1 VQNGWT
7 PQSPEHRT
15 GLGGLHPR
23 SNQKN
28 LMPMLD
34 TASHTT
40 VHAGRL
46 HEICGEHHY
55 LGAKRA
61 MKTEKQ
67 TPTVIGMVVCVAL
80 ALCAAAFSSIPVRAQ
95 MAGATLSGLV
105 TDSSGAAIAGARV
118 SATNVA
124 TREVREGETNG
135 GGFYSLPNLLPG
147 EYEVVVTSQGFTK
160 TIQKGITLT
169 VGSQQA
175 LNVTLKP
182 GEVTQIVE
190 VMSTP
195 PDVQTTSSAV
205 SSTVDSRTV
214 RELPLN
220 GRDWTTLATLEP
232 GVISV
237 PNQATTSFNANK
249 GNRGFGNQLADS
261 GHRPNE
267 NSYRLNGLSI
277 NDYSNAAPG
286 GATGLNLG
294 VDSVRE
300 FSVIT
305 TGYTAEYG
313 RTSGAVINA
322 ITKSGTNQF
331 HGTGFFFDRDS
342 VFDARN
348 YFDGPTIAPFRRI
361 QFGGS
366 AGGPIIKDRT
376 FIFGN
381 YEGFRQSQ
389 SASGTIHVPD
399 AASRASA
406 VPAIQPYLALWPVAP
421 STAPD
426 ANGIQKM
433 NVNVKTI
440 ANENY
445 FITRLDHKI
454 SGADSLAGSYF
465 IDSGPQSQ
473 ADPLAN
479 TVHQVFS
486 RRQMGSFE
494 ETHIFSSAL
503 LNTFRAGL
511 SRALGKINDP
521 LSGDAVAK
529 DTTLAIAPG
538 AKAPPQIPVSGL
550 TTAFGLGGF
559 NRFTHAWNS
568 VQIADDAFLTRGTH
582 GLKFGFA
589 FEHMQYNVLEQLSPN
604 GRMNTYG
611 SLSDFL
617 SNAPDQLNA
626 LAPGGSHEV
635 GFRQNLF
642 SGYIQDDWRARPSLT
657 VNLGLRYEMT
667 TRPTDAN
674 TVPGYTVANYTVAP
688 GGFQEIISLS
698 NCTQSP
704 TACGPVAV
712 SSPIL
717 QNPTTKNFEPRIG
730 FAWDPYHDGKT
741 AIRAGFGMFDV
752 LPLPYEFGL
761 NTAATAP
768 FQIIGTAKGATLGA
782 GTSIPVSFNP
792 QKIRNRFID
801 AYPRRADVFN
811 WNFNLQHE
819 IVQSLTMLVGYVGSR
834 SVHLS
839 AASDDINLVQ
849 PAAASGVLVFHCDPA
864 AAAAAGGTCANQQT
878 GTRIDPNW
886 GGGAGI
892 RPVKFDGASSYNA
905 FQAQLKKSFS
915 QGVQGQASYT
925 FGKCRDLS
933 SAPVTGDTFL
943 NSIAVPLMLI
953 KSARLGACDFDIR
966 HVFTG
971 TLMWDLPSM
980 KNSGVFVSTLTGGWQ
995 LGTIVTATS
1004 GAPFTVTVGD
1014 GNDPLGTGFNGDFS
1028 MDFASLLPGCNPIHG
1043 GVNYLNLNC
1052 FTPPTAPASLP
1063 IATTANPYG
1072 CAPNSF
1078 PGYGGP
1084 PAPSG
1089 TQFCSN
1095 VLGNSG
1101 RNQFYGPGLATVD
1114 LSIFKNTRIPSI
1126 SESFNVQFR
1135 AEFFNVLNR
1144 TNFLSPGFLNT
1155 FGQNDSVYD
1164 FDGSGLPTALNQTTT
1179 TSRQIQLGLKVIW

>member
-1 VQNGWT
+1 
-7 PQSPEHRT
+7 
-15 GLGGLHPR
+15 
-23 SNQKN
+23 
-28 LMPMLD
+28 
-34 TASHTT
+34 
-40 VHAGRL
+40 
-46 HEICGEHHY
+46 
-55 LGAKRA
+55 
-61 MKTEKQ
+61 MKTEKRS
-67 TPTVIGMVVCVAL
+67 GVAVGIVL
-80 ALCAAAFSSIPVRAQ
+80 FALIAAAMVSFSSMPATAQ
-95 MAGATLSGLV
+95 VAGATLSGLI
-105 TDSSGAAIAGARV
+105 TDSSGAAIAN
-118 SATNVA
+118 ATVT
-124 TREVREGETNG
+124 TRNLGTGEVREVQTNG
-135 GGFYSLPNLLPG
+135 EGFYSLPNLLPG
-147 EYEVVVTSQGFTK
+147 SYDVTVTAKQFTK
-160 TIQKGITLT
+160 TVQKGIVLT
-169 VGSQQA
+169 VGAQQA
-175 LNVTLKP
+175 LNLSLKP
-182 GEVTQIVE
+182 GQVTEVVE
-190 VMSTP
+190 VLSTP
-195 PDVQTTSSAV
+195 PDVQTASSAV

-232 GVISV
+232 GVLSV

-267 NSYRLNGLSI
+267 NSYRLNGLTI

-294 VDSVRE
+294 VDSVQE

-322 ITKSGTNQF
+322 ITKSGTNKF

-366 AGGPIIKDRT
+366 GGGPIIKNKT
-376 FIFGN
+376 FIFAN
-381 YEGFRQSQ
+381 YEGFRQSLA
-389 SASGTIHVPD
+389 SSGTIHVPD

-406 VPAIQPYLALWPVAP
+406 APTIQPYLALWPVAP
-421 STAPD
+421 ASAPD
-426 ANGIQKM
+426 NGAGIQTM

-445 FITRLDHKI
+445 FITRLDHRI
-454 SGADSLAGSYF
+454 SSLDSLAGSYF

-473 ADPLAN
+473 ADPLGN

-494 ETHIFSSAL
+494 ETHVFGPAVV
-503 LNTFRAGL
+503 NTFRAGL
-511 SRALGKINDP
+511 NRALGKINDP
-521 LSGDAVAK
+521 VSGDAAAK
-529 DTTLAIAPG
+529 DAALAIAPG
-538 AKAPPQIPVSGL
+538 AAAPPQIPVSGL

-568 VQIADDAFLTRGTH
+568 AQVADDAFVTRGTH
-582 GLKFGFA
+582 AIKFGFF
-589 FEHMQYNVLEQLSPN
+589 FENMQYNVLEQLSPN
-604 GRMNTYG
+604 GRMNTY
-611 SLSDFL
+611 SLTDFL
-617 SNAPDQLNA
+617 NNAPDKLNT

-635 GFRQNLF
+635 GFREKLF
-642 SGYIQDDWRARPSLT
+642 AGYIQDDWRARTNFT
-657 VNLGLRYEMT
+657 VNLGLRYEVT
-667 TRPTDAN
+667 TKPTDAN
-674 TVPGYTVANYTVAP
+674 KVPGYTVSGYTVAAA
-688 GGFQEIISLS
+688 GFQEIISLA

-704 TACGPVAV
+704 AACGPVGV

-717 QNPTTKNFEPRIG
+717 RNPTTKNFEPRIG
-730 FAWDPYHDGKT
+730 LAWDPFHNGKT
-741 AIRAGFGMFDV
+741 AVRAGFGMFDV

-768 FQIIGTAKGATLGA
+768 FQIIGAAKGATLGT
-782 GTSIPVSFNP
+782 GINQNVSFDP
-792 QKIRNRFID
+792 TKIRNRFID
-801 AYPRRADVFN
+801 AYPKRAEVLN
-811 WNFNLQHE
+811 WNFNIQRQLAE
-819 IVQSLTMLVGYVGSR
+819 NLTLMVGYVGSR
-834 SVHLS
+834 SIHLS
-839 AASDDINLVQ
+839 AASDDVNLVQ
-849 PAAASGVLVFHCDPA
+849 PQAVSGVGLVFFCDPT

-892 RPVKFDGASSYNA
+892 RPVQFDGASSYSA
-905 FQAQLKKSFS
+905 FQSQLKKSFS
-915 QGVQGQASYT
+915 RGVQGQLSYT

-943 NSIAVPLMLI
+943 NSIAVPLMLL

-966 HVFTG
+966 HVLTG

-980 KNSGVFVSTLTGGWQ
+980 KNSGRFVSTLTGGWE

-1004 GAPFTVTVGD
+1004 GAPFTMTVGD

-1043 GVNYLNLNC
+1043 GLNYVNVNC
-1052 FTPPTAPASLP
+1052 FTPPTAQASIAP
-1063 IATTANPYG
+1063 ATTANPYG

-1078 PGYGGP
+1078 LTPAQDPINGAYNGP
-1084 PAPSG
+1084 PPPSG

-1095 VLGNSG
+1095 VLGNTR
-1101 RNQFYGPGLATVD
+1101 RNQFYGPAQTSVD
-1114 LSIFKNTRIPSI
+1114 FSIFKNTRIPSI
-1126 SESFNVQFR
+1126 SETFNVQLR
-1135 AEFFNVLNR
+1135 AEFFNVLNH

-1155 FGQNDSVYD
+1155 FGQNNSAYDSN
-1164 FDGSGLPTALNQTTT
+1164 GASLPTALNQTAT
-1179 TSRQIQLGLKVIW
+1179 TSRQIQLGLKLIW

>member
-1 VQNGWT
+1 M
-7 PQSPEHRT
+7 
-15 GLGGLHPR
+15 
-23 SNQKN
+23 K
-28 LMPMLD
+28 
-34 TASHTT
+34 
-40 VHAGRL
+40 
-46 HEICGEHHY
+46 I
-55 LGAKRA
+55 AKQLEA
-61 MKTEKQ
+61 PIE
-67 TPTVIGMVVCVAL
+67 VAL
-80 ALCAAAFSSIPVRAQ
+80 CVLIVFWLAVLSSIPAGAQ
-95 MAGATLSGLV
+95 VSGATLSGLV
-105 TDSSGAAIAGARV
+105 TDSSGAAIPDATVSTKNAGTGELRQV
-118 SATNVA
+118 S
-124 TREVREGETNG
+124 TNG
-135 GGFYSLPNLLPG
+135 EGFYSIPNLLPG
-147 EYEVVVTSQGFTK
+147 SYEVTVSAKQFQK
-160 TIQKGITLT
+160 TVQKGITLT
-169 VGSQQA
+169 VGAQQA
-175 LNVTLKP
+175 LNISLKP
-182 GEVTQIVE
+182 GEVTQVVE

-205 SSTVDSRTV
+205 MSTVDSRTV

-220 GRDWTTLATLEP
+220 GRDWTSLATLEP

-267 NSYRLNGLSI
+267 NAYRLNGLSI

-294 VDSVRE
+294 VDSVQE

-313 RTSGAVINA
+313 RTSGAIINA

-342 VFDARN
+342 IFDARN
-348 YFDGPTIAPFRRI
+348 YFDGPKIAPFRRI

-366 AGGPIIKDRT
+366 AGGPIIKDKT
-376 FIFGN
+376 FVFAN
-381 YEGFRQSQ
+381 YEGFRQSL
-389 SASGTIHVPD
+389 SSSGTIHVPD
-399 AASRASA
+399 AASRAAA

-421 STAPD
+421 ASAPD
-426 ANGIQKM
+426 ANGIQTL
-433 NVNVKTI
+433 NVNANTI

-445 FITRLDHKI
+445 FIARVDHKL
-454 SGADSLAGSYF
+454 SAADALSGSYF

-473 ADPLAN
+473 ADPLGN
-479 TVHQVFS
+479 TVHEVFS
-486 RRQMGSFE
+486 RRQAGSFE
-494 ETHIFSSAL
+494 ETHVFGSAMV
-503 LNTFRAGL
+503 NTFHAGL

-521 LSGDAVAK
+521 VSGDAAAK
-529 DTTLAIAPG
+529 DATLAIAPG
-538 AKAPPQIPVSGL
+538 AAAPPQIPVSGL
-550 TTAFGLGGF
+550 TTAYGLGGF

-568 VQIADDAFLTRGTH
+568 LQISDDAFLTRGTH
-582 GLKFGFA
+582 ALKIGFTY
-589 FEHMQYNVLEQLSPN
+589 EHMQYNVLEQLSPN

-611 SLSDFL
+611 SLTDFL
-617 SNAPDQLNA
+617 TNAPDQLNA

-642 SGYIQDDWRARPSLT
+642 AGYIQDDWRARTNLT

-667 TRPTDAN
+667 TKPTDAN
-674 TVPGYTVANYTVAP
+674 TVPGYTIVGTNYSVAP
-688 GGFQEIISLS
+688 AGFQEIISLS

-704 TACGPVAV
+704 TACGPVGV

-730 FAWDPYHDGKT
+730 LAWDPFRDGKT
-741 AIRAGFGMFDV
+741 AVRAGFGMFDV

-768 FQIIGTAKGATLGA
+768 FQIIGAAPGATLGS
-782 GTSIPVSFNP
+782 GIDPNVSFNP
-792 QKIRNRFID
+792 LHIRNRFID
-801 AYPRRADVFN
+801 AYPKRADVLN
-811 WNFNLQHE
+811 WNFNIQR
-819 IVQSLTMLVGYVGSR
+819 QLTEGLTLLLGYVGSR

-839 AASDDINLVQ
+839 AASDDVNLVQ
-849 PAAASGVLVFHCDPA
+849 PAAVSGVGLVFPCDPTA
-864 AAAAAGGTCANQQT
+864 AIAAGGTCANQKT

-892 RPVKFDGASSYNA
+892 RPVLFDGASSYNA
-905 FQAQLKKSFS
+905 FQTQLKKSFS
-915 QGVQGQASYT
+915 QGVQGQLSYT

-943 NSIAVPLMLI
+943 NSIAVPLLLI

-966 HVFTG
+966 HVLSG

-980 KNSGVFVSTLTGGWQ
+980 KNSGAFVSTLTSGWQ

-1028 MDFASLLPGCNPIHG
+1028 MDFASLMPGCNPIHG
-1043 GVNYLNLNC
+1043 GVNYLNVNC
-1052 FTPPTAPASLP
+1052 FTPPTAPASLAP
-1063 IATTANPYG
+1063 ATTANPFG
-1072 CAPNSF
+1072 CAPSSF
-1078 PGYGGP
+1078 HAYGGTP
-1084 PAPSG
+1084 PPSG
-1089 TQFCSN
+1089 SQFCSN
-1095 VLGNSG
+1095 VLGNTG
-1101 RNQFYGPGLATVD
+1101 RNQFYGPGLTTVD
-1114 LSIFKNTRIPSI
+1114 FSVFKNTRIPRI
-1126 SESFNVQFR
+1126 SETFNVQFR
-1135 AEFFNVLNR
+1135 AEFFNVLNH

-1155 FGQNDSVYD
+1155 FGQNNSTFD
-1164 FDGSGLPTALNQTTT
+1164 FDGSSLPTALNQTAT
-1179 TSRQIQLGLKVIW
+1179 TSRQIQLGLKLIW